1 MFALFIITRKQSYEE
16 NLNVSVLGKA
26 RMLALLIVMFFTTSL
41 VFAQNEIET
50 AKPLTDMEV
59 VRKVSFLDI
68 EGKSYENITI
78 SFKSVTP
85 DYLISDKYKVKVKV
99 IDKKGKLIYKR
110 TFKSAFLY
118 VFSNGQ
124 IQVGKNNF
132 NQIIITKSNSSDD
145 NIGVI
150 REKEGVY

>member
-1 MFALFIITRKQSYEE
+1 MKKII
-16 NLNVSVLGKA
+16 NANVSDKA
-26 RMLALLIVMFFTTSL
+26 RMFVLFIAIFFTTSL
-41 VFAQNEIET
+41 AFAQNEPET

-59 VRKVSFLDI
+59 VRKVAFLDI
-68 EGKSYENITI
+68 EGKAYENVTI

-85 DYLISDKYKVKVKV
+85 DYFISDKYKVKVKV
-99 IDKKGKLIYKR
+99 VDKKEKSIYKK
-110 TFKSAFLY
+110 TFKNAFLY

-132 NQIIITKSNSSDD
+132 NQVLITKSKSSDD